1 MRLSLRPLALC
12 FAIVAALPTVAPAQ
26 GWPQK
31 TVRVV
36 VPNAA
41 GSTSDILARMV
52 FGRVSEVLGQQ
63 FIVDDR
69 PGAGGSIGA
78 GIVAKST
85 PDGYTLMVAANGMM
99 TINPFLYAKLDYDP
113 LRDFVAIS
121 MLAKVT
127 ETLVVSSSLG
137 VKSME
142 EFVRIAKARPGTI
155 HYSSGGNGHATH
167 LMMELFLWKA
177 GLQLVH
183 VPYKGTTPAMQ
194 AVVAGEVDAFAIAA
208 ALAQPHV
215 QSGKVV
221 ALAVIGP
228 RLADVL
234 PGVPPL
240 SSFYPDAEGVNWQAL
255 YAPAQTPKPILD
267 RLNAI
272 VVRTLE
278 SPEMKARLAQVGL
291 IATSSTPIEL
301 DEVVRADQAVNREL
315 IKRIGLKLD

>member
-1 MRLSLRPLALC
+1 
-12 FAIVAALPTVAPAQ
+12 
-26 GWPQK
+26 
-31 TVRVV
+31 
-36 VPNAA
+36 
-41 GSTSDILARMV
+41 
-52 FGRVSEVLGQQ
+52 
-63 FIVDDR
+63 
-69 PGAGGSIGA
+69 
-78 GIVAKST
+78 
-85 PDGYTLMVAANGMM
+85 
-99 TINPFLYAKLDYDP
+99 
-113 LRDFVAIS
+113 
-121 MLAKVT
+121 
-127 ETLVVSSSLG
+127 
-137 VKSME
+137 
-142 EFVRIAKARPGTI
+142 
-155 HYSSGGNGHATH
+155 
-167 LMMELFLWKA
+167 MMELFLWKA